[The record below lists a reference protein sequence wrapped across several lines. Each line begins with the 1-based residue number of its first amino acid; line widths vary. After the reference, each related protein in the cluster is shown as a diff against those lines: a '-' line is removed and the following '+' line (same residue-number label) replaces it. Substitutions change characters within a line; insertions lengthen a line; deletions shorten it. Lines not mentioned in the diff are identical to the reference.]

1 MNGPFVDLYEML
13 QLSPNASGE
22 TIERVYRLLAKRY
35 HPDNQDTGNA
45 QKFSEVHNAYEVLSD
60 ATRRAAYDVSYEQF
74 RGETWRVFDQG
85 AATDDRDNDQRL
97 FQAILSLLYAARRRD
112 PHQGGMG
119 AVTLEKTLGCPREHL
134 EFPIWYLKARGWVE
148 TLDNGQ
154 FAITVEGIDKVTG
167 QPYELSADRL
177 LPESSLEGGENARPQ
192 RRLLQNTA

>member
-45 QKFSEVHNAYEVLSD
+45 QKFSEVHNAYDVLSD